1 MRTFKIVLAL
11 LIAAFCIGVTGLIYL
26 QSGGAATGVGLLM
39 GLVVVSFVFD
49 NRRAIFSGGG
59 SRKPAPGDKTGVAVA
74 QAAAL
79 TRFAEGEVRGTPN
92 YKNG

>member
-49 NRRAIFSGGG
+49 NRSAIFSG
-59 SRKPAPGDKTGVAVA
+59 SPRKPAPGDKTGVAVA

-92 YKNG
+92 FKNG